1 MKITYIYHS
10 GFLVETKECYYLFDY
25 YKGSL
30 PSLDANKQI
39 LVFASHSHRDH
50 YNKEVFSLLKNM
62 GMKHVNAVLAK
73 DISPKLYPDDVAIQ
87 KVTFHET
94 YELPC
99 NTILR
104 TLHSTDAGV
113 AFLVQCPE
121 GNIYHAGDLNDW
133 VWKGETMQYNKQMT
147 GNYRHEIDLLNAYL
161 QEDDINNMLEVA
173 FLPLDPRQEQDYA
186 KGMLYFLKK
195 INVRHIYPMHYWN
208 KPQVINQF
216 LREYPEY
223 SDIIMQTENAN
234 FV

>member
-1 MKITYIYHS
+1 M
-10 GFLVETKECYYLFDY
+10 V
-25 YKGSL
+25 
-30 PSLDANKQI
+30 
-39 LVFASHSHRDH
+39 
-50 YNKEVFSLLKNM
+50 
-62 GMKHVNAVLAK
+62 
-73 DISPKLYPDDVAIQ
+73 
-87 KVTFHET
+87 
-94 YELPC
+94 
-99 NTILR
+99 
-104 TLHSTDAGV
+104 
-113 AFLVQCPE
+113 FLVQCRYV
-121 GNIYHAGDLNDW
+121 NIYIAVFLNDW
-133 VWKGETMQYNKQMT
+133 VWEGESEQYNKQMT